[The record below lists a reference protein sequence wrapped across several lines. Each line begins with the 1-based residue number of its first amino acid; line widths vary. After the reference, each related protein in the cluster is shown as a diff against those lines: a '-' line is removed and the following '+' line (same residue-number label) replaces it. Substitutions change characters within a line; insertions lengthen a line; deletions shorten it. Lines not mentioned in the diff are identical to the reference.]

1 MGSLWLKIKVWT
13 KVIVFF
19 GLLSYAALFI
29 VMNSARQVKPW
40 FWFGHDPDTS
50 VLILVLCAFLTGV
63 VGTILLRTT
72 FKTLRQVREMR
83 ERGRRLAVHD
93 GSAGLDRN
101 DPVGD
106 PDRRG
111 MGGDESRERDR
122 FRAGGLADPGGA
134 VAAGFRLARDGGELT
149 DGHGESGQRDVS
161 RHQMGS
167 LTM

>member
-1 MGSLWLKIKVWT
+1 VGSLWLKIKVWT

-83 ERGRRLAVHD
+83 ERGRSDRLQREMDEMKAKAARLR
-93 GSAGLDRN
+93 SRPAT
-101 DPVGD
+101 GD
-106 PDRRG
+106 ADVVSEGTPTERFDRRSN
-111 MGGDESRERDR
+111 E
-122 FRAGGLADPGGA
+122 A
-134 VAAGFRLARDGGELT
+134 ELP
-149 DGHGESGQRDVS
+149 
-161 RHQMGS
+161 
-167 LTM
+167 